1 MFLRSNVIQDSGKLL
16 KLETKLG
23 DMNQSTL
30 LDEVIISGINTSAR
44 DLVKNAKLLGDVDQT
59 KAPIELTLAPEASSV
74 DTSSF

>member
-44 DLVKNAKLLGDVDQT
+44 DLVKNPKLFGDVDQT